1 MANKIK
7 MYVCKDVYSA
17 YVEKLLRDNPEYWGK
32 YGQRIK
38 NCYIYVQRGNKIE
51 EVISYPRFRKIVE
64 TYLSRA
70 KYYIIEGWE
79 VNLGNNLGVIAAR
92 RVERNFSR
100 KVINHG
106 ETAKQPRD
114 PETGK
119 RTKIVY
125 FTDPDWCRIGWK
137 RSRKVKNDRFYQF
150 SPSCHDMRGGGFKH
164 EFNQALKKNPLLR
177 YRYQYFP
184 YVMGLE

>member
-1 MANKIK
+1 MASNIKI
-7 MYVCKDVYSA
+7 YVCKDVYSA
-17 YVEKLLRDNPEYWGK
+17 YAEKLLKEHPEYWGK

-38 NCYIYVQRGNKIE
+38 NCHIYRQVGNKVE
-51 EVISYPRFRKIVE
+51 EVTSYPKFKKIAD
-64 TYLSRA
+64 TYLTRA
-70 KYYIIEGWE
+70 KHYIIEGWE
-79 VNLGNNLGVIAAR
+79 FNLGNNLGTIAAR

-114 PETGK
+114 PITGK
-119 RTKIVY
+119 RTKIIY

-137 RSRKVKNDRFYQF
+137 RSRKVRNDRYYQF
-150 SPSCHDMRGGGFKH
+150 SPTNHDMRGGGFKR
-164 EFNQALKKNPLLR
+164 EFNVALKKNPLLR

-184 YVMGLE
+184 YVLDIE